1 MNEVW
6 AIVTIAGFAG
16 WLFATM
22 IFLFRSFPERGRF
35 EKRPA
40 MVWGAVMVVSY
51 AVWIAGLLN
60 A

>member
-1 MNEVW
+1 MGEAW
-6 AIVTIAGFAG
+6 GIVTIVGFAG
-16 WLFATM
+16 WLTAALT
-22 IFLFRSFPERGRF
+22 FLFTSFPERGRF

-40 MVWGAVMVVSY
+40 MVWGGVLAVFY

>member
-6 AIVTIAGFAG
+6 AIVTIVGIAG
-16 WLFATM
+16 WLSATLLF
-22 IFLFRSFPERGRF
+22 IFRSFPERGRF

-40 MVWGAVMVVSY
+40 IVWGCVLVVFY
-51 AVWIAGLLN
+51 AVWIAGMLN

>member
-16 WLFATM
+16 WLSAALF
-22 IFLFRSFPERGRF
+22 FLFTSFPEQGRF

-40 MVWGAVMVVSY
+40 MVWGSVLAVFY
-51 AVWIAGLLN
+51 AVWIVGLLN

>member
-1 MNEVW
+1 MREAW
-6 AIVTIAGFAG
+6 AIVTIVGFAG
-16 WLFATM
+16 WLSATLLL
-22 IFLFRSFPERGRF
+22 LFTAFPERGRF

-40 MVWGAVMVVSY
+40 MVWGSVLALFY